1 MRCNNLRSSKS
12 TFSSLSFQL
21 PDLIVALTA
30 RVDDLNVQ
38 LVAVIEKQIKLF
50 AETHEEVIKY
60 EKEKLMMMQEQGEVS
75 TQQHKELM
83 SVLSMAS
90 AQTADHP
97 SSPAPRALPVSE
109 IEEGEEVDVK
119 EIEEV
124 EEEGVQGD
132 DEGDLV

>member
-1 MRCNNLRSSKS
+1 M
-12 TFSSLSFQL
+12 
-21 PDLIVALTA
+21 ALTA

-38 LVAVIEKQIKLF
+38 LVAVIEKQIQLF

-97 SSPAPRALPVSE
+97 HSPAPRALPVSE
-109 IEEGEEVDVK
+109 IEEGEEIDVE
-119 EIEEV
+119 EIEDV